1 MHGMRYKTMKWL
13 GLVLLLEAGVLQYIS
28 SQDAFLQAPY
38 LGYVQVGCFLGI
50 VAAAIGIGLKQAWG
64 WITGS
69 VLAAGLLVIFA
80 WSRTIGLP
88 QMAAQPWLY
97 PYGIVSGAADALFI
111 ALTLFKPWKLPDPSS
126 AVPPRYSLFLPSV
139 MIVVALIAIPT
150 YQWDVYASEVGYHHH
165 VASLDVVC
173 STPLTSFADLESK
186 YGLRVSLVAVSM
198 MDGVVDVRLKII
210 DPEKAK
216 MLLMDQA
223 ALLVDQKILVLAP
236 HMHSH
241 ARLKQD
247 KIHFIFF
254 PTTNGQIHAGS
265 EVSLVFGAV
274 RVEPVI
280 VQ

>member
-1 MHGMRYKTMKWL
+1 MRYKILKWL
-13 GLVLLLEAGVLQYIS
+13 GLVLLLEAGFLQYIS
-28 SQDAFLQAPY
+28 SQDAFQKASY
-38 LGYVQVGCFLGI
+38 LGYIQVICFLGI
-50 VAAAIGIGLKQAWG
+50 VMASIGISLKQAWG
-64 WITGS
+64 WISGS
-69 VLAAGLLVIFA
+69 VAAIFLLAVFI
-80 WSRTIGLP
+80 WSRTAGLP
-88 QMAAQPWLY
+88 QMAVQPWLY
-97 PYGIVSGAADALFI
+97 PYGIVSGAAEVLFVV
-111 ALTLFKPWKLPDPSS
+111 LTLFKPWSMPDPSVGVS
-126 AVPPRYSLFLPSV
+126 PRRNSFFLPSV
-139 MIVVALIAIPT
+139 LIIVALIALPT
-150 YQWDVYASEVGYHHH
+150 YQWDVYASETGYHRH

-173 STPLTSFADLESK
+173 STPFTTFADLESK

-210 DPEKAK
+210 DPEKAR
-216 MLLMDQA
+216 MLLADQA

-254 PTTNGQIHAGS
+254 STTNGQIHTGS
-265 EVSLVFGAV
+265 EVSLVFGPV